1 VPALDTRTYP
11 RIARSG
17 AARGRP
23 PQRGRRR
30 SGAVAPVTTTVAA
43 HPTGLRTAGPARAR
57 RPRRRRGATLA
68 ITAGALT
75 AGLVTGATMAVLGVD
90 VMATT
95 GGPDS
100 AAALRAVRRLGAVG
114 PGPQALT
121 VTFTM
126 DNGSVLPGFGETV
139 TYRAVGTV
147 AVAVDLGRVG
157 AGDIRLDGS
166 HATVR
171 IPPAR
176 LASPVVDD
184 ANSGVIRRNEGLITR
199 FVGGDVSASDLRDA
213 ATSHLTE
220 KAQEQGLLA
229 AAQQVA
235 SADVRASLR
244 PIGVTTV
251 VVNVAPAS

>member
-1 VPALDTRTYP
+1 MPALDTRTHP

-30 SGAVAPVTTTVAA
+30 SGAPVTTTVAA
-43 HPTGLRTAGPARAR
+43 HPTGLRTAGPAR
-57 RPRRRRGATLA
+57 PRRGRGATLA

-100 AAALRAVRRLGAVG
+100 AAALRAVRRLGTVG
-114 PGPQALT
+114 PAPQALT
-121 VTFTM
+121 VTFTI

-235 SADVRASLR
+235 SADVRAALR
-244 PIGVTTV
+244 PIGVTAV